1 MPMTIDLAIKIVDA
15 SVKHAEATGIHCSIA
30 VVNEDGWLIALHRMD
45 GALSPTA
52 DIARD
57 KAWTAAVF
65 RMPSAEVV
73 KFGVPSQTGAGFNT
87 ANWNDR
93 LTVIP
98 GGLPINING
107 EFLGGIGISGGTPK
121 QDAALCEAAIDDI
134 PSLLYSRTA

>member
-1 MPMTIDLAIKIVDA
+1 MPMTIDLAAKIVAA
-15 SVKHAEATGIHCSIA
+15 SIRHAEAIGIYCSIA
-30 VVNEDGWLIALHRMD
+30 VVDENGWLIALYRMD

-57 KAWTAAVF
+57 KAWTAAAF
-65 RMPSAEVV
+65 KMPSSEIVR
-73 KFGVPSQTGAGFNT
+73 FGVSTQPGGGFST

-98 GGLPINING
+98 GGLPINVHG

-121 QDAALCEAAIDDI
+121 QDVSVGEAALREMVV
-134 PSLLYSRTA
+134 